1 MGEGRILR
9 CQNAVRTLSEH
20 CQNAVRTLSER
31 PGLCQNICGSSRN
44 QAGSSQT
51 VCNFFQLLAWER
63 LMLNPAR
70 LYPTARL
77 QIVRD
82 LFFREWQAR
91 ALRSQ
96 PRTPNLV
103 CGAPADYLESTA
115 F

>member
-1 MGEGRILR
+1 
-9 CQNAVRTLSEH
+9 
-20 CQNAVRTLSER
+20 
-31 PGLCQNICGSSRN
+31 
-44 QAGSSQT
+44 
-51 VCNFFQLLAWER
+51 
-63 LMLNPAR
+63 MLNPAR

-115 F
+115 FGAMMHEHLVKRQKEKS